1 MRVSQALQSPL
12 VPIPGSQQLARELQ
26 ATSTL
31 LDQYPE
37 IAQLVHADLT
47 GGKRTDVGRD
57 GMTGEQVIRV
67 ALLKQMHS
75 LSYRE
80 LAFHLEDSAA
90 FQAFARLPF
99 GRRVRWTTLQMNIKR
114 LRAETWEAI
123 NHVLLQFARTRH
135 IETGQTVRVDTT
147 TVETNIHPPTDS
159 SLLWDCVRVVTRLLH
174 HVADDLP
181 AAHVPFTDHTRRAK
195 RRAYALKFPPRGARR
210 EGHLR
215 WAYGDLL
222 KVTKKVFGYG
232 QATRGRLDAMA
243 NTTGADALRARSIA
257 AELTGVVD
265 SMARVISQTERRVFH
280 GETVPT
286 ADKILSIF
294 ETHTAVVVK
303 GERDVVFGHKVCL
316 TGGRSSLILDCVI
329 ENGNP
334 ADATLV
340 ERSIQRHAD
349 IYGTAPRQASFDGGF
364 ASRANLQVA
373 KDLGVQDVAFHKKCG
388 LTILDMVSN
397 ASVFRTL
404 VRFRSGIEG
413 CISALKRGYRMNRCS
428 WRQLPSFCSYVWAS
442 VVSFNLVT
450 IARRL
455 LG

>member
-1 MRVSQALQSPL
+1 MRVSRALQFPL
-12 VPIPGSQQLARELQ
+12 VPVPGGQPLAQALH

-31 LDQYPE
+31 LDRYPE
-37 IAQLVHADLT
+37 IAQLAHADLT

-67 ALLKQMHS
+67 ALLKQMHG
-75 LSYRE
+75 LSYRA

-99 GRRVRWTTLQMNIKR
+99 GRRVTWTTLQMNVKR

-123 NHVLLQFARTRH
+123 NDVILQFARTQR
-135 IETGQTVRVDTT
+135 IETGKKVRVDTT
-147 TVETNIHPPTDS
+147 TVEANIHAPSDS

-174 HVADDLP
+174 RVADDLP

-222 KVTKKVFGYG
+222 TVSKNVLGYG
-232 QATRGRLDAMA
+232 QATRARLDAI
-243 NTTGADALRARSIA
+243 ADTQGVEALCARSLA
-257 AELTGVVD
+257 AELTGVVT
-265 SMARVISQTERRVFH
+265 SMVRVISQTERRVFH
-280 GETVPT
+280 DEKVPT
-286 ADKILSIF
+286 ADKIVSIF
-294 ETHTAVVVK
+294 ETHATILVK

-316 TGGRSSLILDCVI
+316 TGGGSLILDCVI
-329 ENGNP
+329 EDGNP

-340 ERSIQRHAD
+340 ERSLQRHVD
-349 IYGTAPRQASFDGGF
+349 RYGAAPRQASFDGGF
-364 ASRANLQVA
+364 ASKANLQAA

-388 LTILDMVSN
+388 LTIPDMAKS
-397 ASVFRTL
+397 ASVFRRL
-404 VRFRSGIEG
+404 VHFRTGIEG
-413 CISALKRGYRMNRCS
+413 YISALKRGFGMDRCT
-428 WRQLPSFCSYVWAS
+428 WRHLPSFRSYVWAC
-442 VVSFNLVT
+442 VVSFNLVS

-455 LG
+455 LA

>member
-1 MRVSQALQSPL
+1 MRLSQALQSPL
-12 VPIPGSQQLARELQ
+12 VPIPGGQQLARELQ

-31 LDQYPE
+31 LDRYPE
-37 IAQLVHADLT
+37 IAQLAHADLT

-67 ALLKQMHS
+67 ALLKQMHG

-99 GRRVRWTTLQMNIKR
+99 GRRVRWTTLQMNVKR

-123 NHVLLQFARTRH
+123 NRVILQFARTRR
-135 IETGQTVRVDTT
+135 IETGQKVRVDTT
-147 TVETNIHPPTDS
+147 TVEANIHEPSDS

-174 HVADDLP
+174 RVADELP
-181 AAHVPFTDHTRRAK
+181 VAHVPFTDHTRRAK
-195 RRAYALKFPPRGARR
+195 RRAFALKFPPRGTRR
-210 EGHLR
+210 AGHLR

-232 QATRGRLDAMA
+232 QATRARLDEIAD
-243 NTTGADALRARSIA
+243 TTGAEALRARSLA

-280 GETVPT
+280 GEKVPT
-286 ADKILSIF
+286 ADKLLSIF
-294 ETHTAVVVK
+294 ETHTTVVVK

-316 TGGRSSLILDCVI
+316 TGGGSLILDCVI
-329 ENGNP
+329 ETGNP
-334 ADATLV
+334 ADSTLV
-340 ERSIQRHAD
+340 ERSIRRHVE
-349 IYGTAPRQASFDGGF
+349 IFGTAPRQASFDGGF
-364 ASRANLQVA
+364 ASRANLDVA
-373 KDLGVQDVAFHKKCG
+373 KELGVQDVAFHKKCG
-388 LTILDMVSN
+388 LTIPDMVKS
-397 ASVFRTL
+397 ASVFRRL
-404 VRFRSGIEG
+404 VRFRTGIEG
-413 CISALKRGYRMNRCS
+413 CISALKRAFGMDRCT
-428 WRQLPSFCSYVWAS
+428 WRHLPSFRSYVWAC
-442 VVSFNLVT
+442 VVSFNLVA

-455 LG
+455 LT

>member
-1 MRVSQALQSPL
+1 MRLSRALQSPL
-12 VPIPGSQQLARELQ
+12 VPIPGGQQLARELQ

-31 LDQYPE
+31 LDEYPE
-37 IAQLVHADLT
+37 IAQLAQADLT
-47 GGKRTDVGRD
+47 SGKRTDVGRD

-67 ALLKQMHS
+67 ALLKQMHG

-99 GRRVRWTTLQMNIKR
+99 GRRVRWTTLQMNVKR

-123 NHVLLQFARTRH
+123 NRVILQFACTRR
-135 IETGQTVRVDTT
+135 IESGQKVRVDTT
-147 TVETNIHPPTDS
+147 TVETNIHEPSDS

-174 HVADDLP
+174 RVADDLP

-195 RRAYALKFPPRGARR
+195 RRAYALKFPPRGTRR

-222 KVTKKVFGYG
+222 KVTKNVLGYG
-232 QATRGRLDAMA
+232 QATCARLDAIA
-243 NTTGADALRARSIA
+243 DTTGAEALRARGVA
-257 AELTGVVD
+257 AELTGFVN

-280 GETVPT
+280 GEKVPT
-286 ADKILSIF
+286 ADKLLSIF
-294 ETHTAVVVK
+294 ETHTTVVVK
-303 GERDVVFGHKVCL
+303 GERYVVFGHKVCL

-329 ENGNP
+329 EEGNP

-340 ERSIQRHAD
+340 ERSIRRHVD
-349 IYGTAPRQASFDGGF
+349 IYGVAPRQTSFDGGF
-364 ASRANLQVA
+364 ASRANLHVA
-373 KDLGVQDVAFHKKCG
+373 KALGVQDVAFHKKCG
-388 LTILDMVSN
+388 LTIPDMVSS

-404 VRFRSGIEG
+404 VRFRTGIEG
-413 CISALKRGYRMNRCS
+413 CISALKRGYGMNRCT
-428 WRQLPSFCSYVWAS
+428 WRHLPSFRSYVWAC
-442 VVSFNLVT
+442 VVSFNLVSL
-450 IARRL
+450 ARRL
-455 LG
+455 LA